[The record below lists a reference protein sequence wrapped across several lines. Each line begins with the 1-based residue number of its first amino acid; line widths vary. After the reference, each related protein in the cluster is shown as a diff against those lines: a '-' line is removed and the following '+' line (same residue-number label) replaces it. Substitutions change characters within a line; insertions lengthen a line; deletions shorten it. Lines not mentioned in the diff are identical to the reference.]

1 MPCAAS
7 QRGVALVTAMF
18 VVAIVATL
26 ATFLAVGQQVWLRQ
40 VQNLSNLSQADGIG
54 RGAIS
59 LAGVLLMHDAKETKI
74 DDLTE
79 LWNKP
84 LPPLPVEGGFV
95 TIRLMDAQGRFNLNN
110 LVTGDTP
117 NPPEIAVFQ
126 RLLTQLDLDI
136 NLSEAVVDWLDTNS
150 NVQPGG
156 AEDLDYIN
164 LPTPY
169 RTANTALESVDELKN
184 VKGFT
189 ADIVDK
195 LRPFVIA
202 LPGNRTEINVNT
214 AEPEVL
220 AALTGMPASAMKAV
234 VEARDTTPF
243 TDVTQFD
250 NQVRSPQPIG
260 AGRGVITNFFIVTV
274 ETSVGRI
281 VRRTEALL
289 QRDTVG
295 KPPTVRWQQPAR
307 WQVERSKPDA

>member
-1 MPCAAS
+1 
-7 QRGVALVTAMF
+7 MF
-18 VVAIVATL
+18 VIAIVATL

-40 VQNLSNLSQADGIG
+40 VQNLSDLSQADGIG

-59 LAGVLLMHDAKETKI
+59 LAGVLLMHDAKETQI

-110 LVTGDTP
+110 VVTGDAP
-117 NPPEIAVFQ
+117 NTDEIAVFQ
-126 RLLTQLDLDI
+126 RLLTNLDLDP
-136 NLSEAVVDWLDTNS
+136 NLSDTLVDWIDANP
-150 NVQPGG
+150 NVQGSG

-164 LPTPY
+164 LTTPY
-169 RTANTALESVDELKN
+169 RAANAPLQSVDELKN

-195 LRPFVIA
+195 LRPFVVA
-202 LPGNRTEINVNT
+202 LPERSTINVNT

-220 AALTGMPASAMKAV
+220 AALTGIPASAMKTV
-234 VEARDTTPF
+234 VDARNTTPF
-243 TDVTQFD
+243 TETKQFD
-250 NQVRSPQPIG
+250 DQVRAPQPIR
-260 AGRGVITNFFIVTV
+260 AGRAVKTRYFVVTV

-289 QRDTVG
+289 DRETVG
-295 KPPTVRWQQPAR
+295 KPPIVRWQQPAR

>member
-1 MPCAAS
+1 
-7 QRGVALVTAMF
+7 MF
-18 VVAIVATL
+18 VIAIVATL

-40 VQNLSNLSQADGIG
+40 VQNLSDLSQADGIG
-54 RGAIS
+54 RGAIG
-59 LAGVLLMHDAKETKI
+59 LAGILLMHDAKETKI

-126 RLLTQLDLDI
+126 RLLANLDLDV
-136 NLSEAVVDWLDTNS
+136 NLSEAVVDWLDANS
-150 NVQPGG
+150 SVQPGG

-164 LPTPY
+164 QPTPY
-169 RTANTALESVDELKN
+169 RAANTALESVDELKN
-184 VKGFT
+184 IKGFT

-202 LPGNRTEINVNT
+202 LPGNRTAINVNT

-220 AALTGMPASAMKAV
+220 AALTGMPASTMKAV
-234 VEARDTTPF
+234 VETRDTTPF
-243 TDVTQFD
+243 TDVKQFD
-250 NQVRSPQPIG
+250 DQVRSPQPIS
-260 AGRGVITNFFIVTV
+260 AGHGVVTNFFIATV

-295 KPPTVRWQQPAR
+295 KPPTVRWQQPVR
-307 WQVERSKPDA
+307 WHIERSKPDA